1 MAYDS
6 PEWHGGANRITRS
19 LLDLACCLTSRDDT
33 KLGKTCANPGHF
45 GQIHRT
51 LTTPTVAR
59 GLGIQLVE
67 MRYMPVKP
75 RRTVLIVEDALTVRN
90 MLEDFFTMYGYDVL
104 MASDPDTAF
113 KRLKE
118 SHAVLD
124 ALVLDIAL
132 DDNRSGLEVLELMR
146 LDDRFVNLTVVVL
159 TGLPNL
165 DSRDVEIIDRNRAH
179 LLYKQE
185 GYERVFNKLDIIIKP
200 LRTSTTEPLP
210 NLAH

>member
-1 MAYDS
+1 MA
-6 PEWHGGANRITRS
+6 T
-19 LLDLACCLTSRDDT
+19 
-33 KLGKTCANPGHF
+33 
-45 GQIHRT
+45 
-51 LTTPTVAR
+51 

-67 MRYMPVKP
+67 MPYMPLKP

-104 MASDPDTAF
+104 MASDPDSAF

-165 DSRDVEIIDRNRAH
+165 DDRDIEIRRHDSDGEPSGVSARIRSKRKSFQCSCSPEA
-179 LLYKQE
+179 LA
-185 GYERVFNKLDIIIKP
+185 P
-200 LRTSTTEPLP
+200 ST
-210 NLAH
+210 